1 LTLTV
6 RNKGLIAVLV
16 LTLGVLG
23 AGCNA
28 GGEQDDAA
36 TTTSSSAA
44 GPTTTGPPAP
54 RAVAVAYTRTYVPE
68 PGVPAEPPERFHA
81 EISLDGASFRMTS
94 DDGSRDLAFDAGRGR
109 AYEWS
114 KAQDEL
120 EETVSL
126 STGLA
131 TGGPDH
137 HGLSDGPDVPTAVL
151 VRALGRT
158 GDSRVTTGT
167 SHGRPAWHYDG
178 PMSGDVLG
186 GDPVEDHVVADVD
199 QASGALLLQVMS
211 AKGKETRRL
220 EATSIESRPT
230 EDRSR
235 YHPAVPPTAKVQS
248 EDHGFVAMTLDEL
261 ATSAGYDVLVPG
273 QVPAGF
279 ELDEVVFDEKKPLFT
294 GAEALNPAPAKV
306 ASLRWRGPN
315 GASFT
320 VTLRPE
326 NGDPKAKEEG
336 SEWSDPFGGEGTL
349 LPATKV
355 SLPLEGRPALAGEVY
370 VAAPAAPHL
379 WGITGDLV
387 VTVDGD
393 LDAAGLKA
401 VAGSLRKHPKPAAAS
416 APPVKCPPVGFTPN
430 SDDVAG
436 DITATGVDCTE
447 ASALVRRARE
457 QHDPVTGRRFFQ
469 LPPYTCRAARGTGG
483 VPPTS
488 AAGAARDSQDTALE
502 STAYRCDDRARRVT
516 WNKT

>member
-1 LTLTV
+1 MTPTV
-6 RNKGLIAVLV
+6 RNKGLVALLV
-16 LTLGVLG
+16 LTVGVPG

-28 GGEQDDAA
+28 GGDTNDAA
-36 TTTSSSAA
+36 TTTSSSA
-44 GPTTTGPPAP
+44 GSTTTGLPASE
-54 RAVAVAYTRTYVPE
+54 AVAVAYTRTSVPE
-68 PGVPAEPPERFHA
+68 PGVPAEPPQRFHA
-81 EISLDGASFRMTS
+81 ELSLDGASFRMTS
-94 DDGSRDLAFDAGRGR
+94 DDGSRDLAFDAARGR
-109 AYEWS
+109 AYEWN
-114 KAQDEL
+114 KARDGL
-120 EETVSL
+120 EESVSL

-137 HGLSDGPDVPTAVL
+137 HGLSDGPDLAMAVF

-158 GDSRVTTGT
+158 GDSRITTVT

-178 PMSGDVLG
+178 PMAGDVLG
-186 GDPVEDHVVADVD
+186 GDPVDDHVVVDVD
-199 QASGALLLQVMS
+199 QASGALLLQVVS
-211 AKGKETRRL
+211 AKGKETRRF
-220 EATSIESRPT
+220 EATSIESRPS

-235 YHPAVPPTAKVQS
+235 YHPDGPPAAKVQS
-248 EDHGFVAMTLDEL
+248 EDHGFRAVTLDEL
-261 ATSAGYDVLVPG
+261 AATAGYDVLVPG

-279 ELDEVVFDEKKPLFT
+279 ELDEVVFDEKKQLFT
-294 GAEALNPAPAKV
+294 GAEASNPAPAKV

-315 GASFT
+315 GASFA

-326 NGDPKAKEEG
+326 NGDPEAKRSG
-336 SEWSDPFGGEGTL
+336 QEWSDLFGGEGTL

-355 SLPLEGRPALAGEVY
+355 SLPLEGRPPLAGEVY

-401 VAGSLRKHPKPAAAS
+401 VAGSLKKHPKPAAAP
-416 APPVKCPPVGFTPN
+416 AQPAKCPPIGFTPN

-436 DITATGVDCTE
+436 DITATGLDCTE

-457 QHDPVTGRRFFQ
+457 QHDPVTGRRFFV
-469 LPPYTCRAARGTGG
+469 LPPYSCRATR
-483 VPPTS
+483 
-488 AAGAARDSQDTALE
+488 QDTALE
-502 STAYRCDDRARRVT
+502 STAYRCDDGARRVT